1 MSIYVQS
8 LFYAIPIFMVLI
20 IIEAITAQLKGTP
33 VNHSADMISSLS
45 SGVTNTIRDGLK
57 FGFAIISYSWL
68 VDHITIYRLEP
79 VWLAVIIAF
88 IVQDFTGY
96 WIHRLNHRVNI
107 LWNRH
112 IIHHSSEEFNLSCA
126 LRQSISDTIRFSAIF
141 MIPAALLGIPLSIF
155 AIIGPIQLF
164 MQFWYHTRLIDKMG
178 WLEYILVTP
187 SHHRVHHAINSEY
200 IDKNYSQIFIIWDKI
215 FGSFQLEMK
224 DVPPVYGILR
234 PARTWNPVIINFK
247 HLWQLMK
254 DAWYTQRLMDKL
266 IIWFMP
272 TGWRPNDVAEKY
284 PLEIINDPY
293 NQKKYQTGNS
303 PLLLAWSWIQLTLA
317 LLFMFHLFIIMRNF
331 PIQMV
336 YIYAIFII
344 LHVFAY
350 TTTLDGRKSA
360 IIIELAKLIM
370 GILLLTVQEFNWY
383 GSGGIMSGGII
394 SYLIISQVFTYY
406 FLKEKKSLSS
416 ISQPVSFK

>member
-1 MSIYVQS
+1 
-8 LFYAIPIFMVLI
+8 
-20 IIEAITAQLKGTP
+20 
-33 VNHSADMISSLS
+33 
-45 SGVTNTIRDGLK
+45 
-57 FGFAIISYSWL
+57 
-68 VDHITIYRLEP
+68 
-79 VWLAVIIAF
+79 
-88 IVQDFTGY
+88 
-96 WIHRLNHRVNI
+96 
-107 LWNRH
+107 
-112 IIHHSSEEFNLSCA
+112 
-126 LRQSISDTIRFSAIF
+126 
-141 MIPAALLGIPLSIF
+141 MIPAALLGIPISIF

-317 LLFMFHLFIIMRNF
+317 LLFMFHLFIIMGNF

-350 TTTLDGRKSA
+350 TTTLDGQKSA
-360 IIIELAKLIM
+360 IVIELAKLIM
-370 GILLLTVQEFNWY
+370 GILLLTIQEFSWY

-394 SYLIISQVFTYY
+394 SYLIISQGFTYY
-406 FLKEKKSLSS
+406 LLKEKKFTPT
-416 ISQPVSFK
+416 ISQSV